1 MARKPALP
9 GVDRRQQI
17 LEAALDTFAEQG
29 FEGAST
35 KEIAERAGVTQGLIY
50 FYFANKADLFLAAFE
65 HQATLAFN
73 QLDLT
78 GEQASEDLPE
88 VVMRR
93 VISRFMDVLS
103 SPRSVCMLRIM
114 RHSEGLAIEKRA
126 RAAGETSKKEGYHQV
141 MALARHMS
149 EQLCNYLESQIARG
163 ALRPVDAALTAQI
176 LTTTLVSI
184 TMRWALGEVTL
195 QMTSRDA
202 LIESVVDIFLHGLL
216 RAPGS
221 PGASPAAAADP
232 AGG

>member
-17 LEAALDTFAEQG
+17 LEAALDTFADQG

-65 HQATLAFN
+65 HQATQAFD
-73 QLDLT
+73 QLDLA
-78 GEQASEDLPE
+78 GEQVSDEPPE

-93 VISRFMDVLS
+93 VIARFIDVLS

-114 RHSEGLAIEKRA
+114 RHSEGLAVEKRA
-126 RAAGETSKKEGYHQV
+126 DAAGESAKKEGHRQV
-141 MALARHMS
+141 MELARRMS
-149 EQLCNYLESQIARG
+149 EQLRAYLESQIARG

-176 LTTTLVSI
+176 LISTLVSM
-184 TMRWALGEVTL
+184 TMRRALDESAL
-195 QMTSRDA
+195 QHTSRDA
-202 LIESVVDIFLHGLL
+202 LIESIVDLFLHGLL
-216 RAPGS
+216 RS
-221 PGASPAAAADP
+221 PGLHLPEPSAS
-232 AGG
+232 